1 MPGQLERE
9 LSRLRVE
16 INLGNDPES
25 WVRTVKPDSSPAC
38 EPRRPFIEDHLIGPD
53 AVGDRAYWTHSEE
66 LLFAIRPSRGGRF
79 VYEAINQAFEALL
92 GMSRQE
98 VREMDVFDCL
108 AREDA
113 EALSE
118 ILRTCLAVGTEAK
131 IHHSL
136 MLGGLQRDVE
146 TTVVPILHPM
156 AGNAARLIGGHRLLH
171 KEGLDNA
178 TEEAACLH
186 GDVSLMAIRE
196 DIHQRIASE
205 LHDSTCQELVAA
217 SLGLMRVRTCLDN
230 PRGVARLC
238 DDIDASIDAAL
249 REIRS
254 LTYLLHPQDLSAQGL
269 KATIE
274 QYALGFGARTSLRV
288 STRVLATVDQLPY
301 ASQRAVLRVIQE
313 ALTNVFRH
321 AKATE
326 VKIVIEATEG
336 HFRLTIGDNGRG
348 FPVNHAKR
356 GNGAI
361 SLGVGIPA
369 MRARLKQLGGTF
381 EIRSDSTTPY
391 SGTTLCAEF
400 PHGLVIKRRHRRAP
414 LQS

>member
-1 MPGQLERE
+1 M
-9 LSRLRVE
+9 
-16 INLGNDPES
+16 
-25 WVRTVKPDSSPAC
+25 KPDISSAC
-38 EPRRPFIEDHLIGPD
+38 EPTRPFIEDHLIGAD
-53 AVGDRAYWTHSEE
+53 AAGDRSYWIHSEE
-66 LLFAIRPSRGGRF
+66 LLFAVRPSRGGRF

-92 GMSRQE
+92 GMSR
-98 VREMDVFDCL
+98 REIRELDVFDCL

-113 EALSE
+113 EAVCE
-118 ILRTCLAVGTEAK
+118 ILQACLAEGAEAK

-136 MLGGLQRDVE
+136 LLGGLRRDVE

-156 AGNAARLIGGHRLLH
+156 AGNVARLIGGHRLLR
-171 KEGLDNA
+171 KEGLDDT
-178 TEEAACLH
+178 TEEIAYLH
-186 GDVSLMAIRE
+186 GDVSLMSIRE

-217 SLGLMRVRTCLDN
+217 SLGLMRIRTCLDN
-230 PRGVARLC
+230 PRDVERLC
-238 DDIDASIDAAL
+238 DGIDASIDAAL

-254 LTYLLHPQDLSAQGL
+254 LTYLLHPQDLTAQGL

-288 STRVLATVDQLPY
+288 SARILATVDQLPY
-301 ASQRAVLRVIQE
+301 ASQRSVLRVIQE
-313 ALTNVFRH
+313 ALTNIFRH

-326 VKIVIEATEG
+326 VKIVIEAIEG
-336 HFRLTIGDNGRG
+336 HFRLTISDNGRG
-348 FPVNHAKR
+348 FPVNQAKR

-381 EIRSDSTTPY
+381 EIRSDPAAPY

-400 PHGLVIKRRHRRAP
+400 PHGLVIKRRNRRAP